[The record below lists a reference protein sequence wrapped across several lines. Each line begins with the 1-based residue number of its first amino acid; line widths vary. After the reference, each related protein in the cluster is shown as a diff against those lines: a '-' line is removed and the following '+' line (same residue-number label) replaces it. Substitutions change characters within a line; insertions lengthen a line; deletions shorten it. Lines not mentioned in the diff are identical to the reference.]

1 MIHEFEVGMVVKT
14 IGGVMNRKDLHAE
27 VIGITSKG
35 ILVRFPDCYG
45 FKNYSAM
52 QYSPAHLEPSDV
64 KLEDLGV
71 MNLPPPEPIKPVCCV
86 CRQNEFEID
95 SYIVHFV
102 NGNKWILEIC
112 SNCAQSAGSFEIKT
126 ISLSCR

>member
-1 MIHEFEVGMVVKT
+1 MIHDFEVGMVVKT

-27 VIGITSKG
+27 VIGITSEG
-35 ILVRFPDCYG
+35 VLVRFPDCYG

-52 QYSPAHLEPSDV
+52 QYSPAHLELSDV

-71 MNLPPPEPIKPVCCV
+71 MNLPPQKDNKPVCCV
-86 CRQNEFEID
+86 CGCEDTSIETYNI
-95 SYIVHFV
+95 YFV
-102 NGNKWILEIC
+102 NDFFWSLNVCKC
-112 SNCAQSAGSFEIKT
+112 CAELADTFEIKT